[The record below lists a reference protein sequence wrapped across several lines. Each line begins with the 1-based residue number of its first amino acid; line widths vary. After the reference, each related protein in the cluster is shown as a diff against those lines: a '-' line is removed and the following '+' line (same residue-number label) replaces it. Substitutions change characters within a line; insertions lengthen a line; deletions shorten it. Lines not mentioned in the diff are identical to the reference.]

1 MQSFRI
7 WFWLLV
13 LCCYCLIFTRCWNSE
28 MYAVKLLKLCWVLK
42 MFTCLKKKNKKESQ
56 PTESFKNSPSPP
68 GIQLQ
73 MPASCFPCPGH
84 AFLVSL
90 FLWMFLAG
98 GTARVTWL
106 MNREIGERGAGGWPP
121 AIPPSHLL
129 LGLSFQSHD
138 LSCAIVVQCGCRL
151 CGHCWDW
158 HFILMLCAMTFS
170 KAFYLAPV
178 ALCLTKK
185 NIIRVP
191 SSWICILAEFTG
203 THYVP
208 HLLKHRS
215 ADAELNYR
223 LHFPWKCMQI
233 VIYLPIS
240 THAGFSHNMD
250 LSLKELF
257 PNLWCRIK
265 LKKKN

>member
-1 MQSFRI
+1 
-7 WFWLLV
+7 
-13 LCCYCLIFTRCWNSE
+13 
-28 MYAVKLLKLCWVLK
+28 
-42 MFTCLKKKNKKESQ
+42 
-56 PTESFKNSPSPP
+56 
-68 GIQLQ
+68 
-73 MPASCFPCPGH
+73 
-84 AFLVSL
+84 
-90 FLWMFLAG
+90 
-98 GTARVTWL
+98 

-178 ALCLTKK
+178 ALRLTKK
-185 NIIRVP
+185 NIIRIP

-215 ADAELNYR
+215 ADPELNCR
-223 LHFPWKCMQI
+223 LHFLWKYMQI

-250 LSLKELF
+250 LALKELF

-265 LKKKN
+265 LKKKIKKRQNTKTVLTY